1 MYYLHPFSEQL
12 DVYLKKFDTTFSSTQ
27 NHAFLHRALSCE
39 RPINCRCFYFRYVMA
54 KLGSTKIDLNQLLDE
69 VDKNKDGV
77 IDYEGRLNCLN
88 IFEISN
94 S

>member
-1 MYYLHPFSEQL
+1 
-12 DVYLKKFDTTFSSTQ
+12 
-27 NHAFLHRALSCE
+27 
-39 RPINCRCFYFRYVMA
+39 MA

-77 IDYEGRLNCLN
+77 IDYEGRLNCSN

>member
-1 MYYLHPFSEQL
+1 
-12 DVYLKKFDTTFSSTQ
+12 
-27 NHAFLHRALSCE
+27 
-39 RPINCRCFYFRYVMA
+39 MA

-77 IDYEGRLNCLN
+77 IDYEGWLNCLN